1 MLFRLFFVAFTLLLA
16 GCRPGLAGSMSPD
29 GFKHGEHDYEVRAA
43 DKEGNL
49 LSSDWRLDNI
59 YVQKSG
65 GMTVTEPKRSAEYM
79 TTLHFD
85 TDGDG
90 EPDLESKALVY
101 DLRYVHKKHSGVIWL
116 RTVPISQNLRE
127 KELRVLMQDYLD
139 AVAGAGYEIVSL
151 GTGPVVVEKRYGVE
165 ILDRQA
171 GTLAFRDAFSAE
183 FAVANIDQLQVEKD
197 ARETQVL
204 VLLCRPG
211 FVHTVGHS
219 VRYPVLMV
227 AGLASQPEDFDKAL
241 PDFMDFL
248 SRIQIGRASG
258 LKMASKH
265 KSESQKWTGGKSKP
279 KVTAVKKK
287 TAEEELGSEGEADP
301 EEEKGP
307 ETTEEDDRED
317 GDVTA
322 TDKESSEETQDGS
335 GGRPA
340 TAP

>member
-1 MLFRLFFVAFTLLLA
+1 
-16 GCRPGLAGSMSPD
+16 
-29 GFKHGEHDYEVRAA
+29 
-43 DKEGNL
+43 
-49 LSSDWRLDNI
+49 
-59 YVQKSG
+59 
-65 GMTVTEPKRSAEYM
+65 
-79 TTLHFD
+79 
-85 TDGDG
+85 
-90 EPDLESKALVY
+90 
-101 DLRYVHKKHSGVIWL
+101 
-116 RTVPISQNLRE
+116 
-127 KELRVLMQDYLD
+127 
-139 AVAGAGYEIVSL
+139 
-151 GTGPVVVEKRYGVE
+151 
-165 ILDRQA
+165 
-171 GTLAFRDAFSAE
+171 
-183 FAVANIDQLQVEKD
+183 
-197 ARETQVL
+197 
-204 VLLCRPG
+204 
-211 FVHTVGHS
+211 
-219 VRYPVLMV
+219 MV